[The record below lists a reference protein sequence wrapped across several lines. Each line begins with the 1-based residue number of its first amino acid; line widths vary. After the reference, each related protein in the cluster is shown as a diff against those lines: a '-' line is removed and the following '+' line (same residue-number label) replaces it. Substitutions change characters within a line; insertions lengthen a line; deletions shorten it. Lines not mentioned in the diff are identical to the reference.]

1 VYSYESI
8 GNKSV
13 IIADCG
19 DYQIR
24 MIAPNGLRV
33 QIDSDIYI
41 SPEVEKSIVFDSGS
55 KKYIVRYD
63 EETVKAFATKQEV
76 R

>member
-1 VYSYESI
+1 M
-8 GNKSV
+8 

-19 DYQIR
+19 DYQLR

-41 SPEVEKSIVFDSGS
+41 CPEFDKTILFDSES
-55 KKYIVRYD
+55 KDYIVRYD
-63 EETVKAFATKQEV
+63 EEAVKAFATTQEV
-76 R
+76 T